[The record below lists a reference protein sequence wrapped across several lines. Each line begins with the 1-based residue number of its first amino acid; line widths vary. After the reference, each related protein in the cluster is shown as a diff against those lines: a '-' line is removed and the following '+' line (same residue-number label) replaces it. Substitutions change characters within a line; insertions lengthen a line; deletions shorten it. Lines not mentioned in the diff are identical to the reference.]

1 METKSIAMILGVTLV
16 LATAISAVTI
26 AMVANTIPQVHAIG
40 DTGGIK
46 GIGSEAFLHTGVTDG
61 QTAHGLATA
70 CSHPIV
76 DQNDK
81 NCHLPS

>member
-16 LATAISAVTI
+16 LATAISAMTI

-46 GIGSEAFLHTGVTDG
+46 GIRGEALSHAGVTDG
-61 QTAHGLATA
+61 QTAHGQATA
-70 CSHPIV
+70 CSHTIV